1 MIPQNVYNSHACRRA
16 ANSPSPCLITIGIEH
31 AFRLFSLSLQRDKL
45 YKFHPR
51 GQSTINHFPT
61 AAEQLTVI
69 GLVDA

>member
-1 MIPQNVYNSHACRRA
+1 MIPKMYIIHVLTSCQFPLPDWNNDWNRA
-16 ANSPSPCLITIGIEH
+16 RVPII
-31 AFRLFSLSLQRDKL
+31 FSLSLRDKL